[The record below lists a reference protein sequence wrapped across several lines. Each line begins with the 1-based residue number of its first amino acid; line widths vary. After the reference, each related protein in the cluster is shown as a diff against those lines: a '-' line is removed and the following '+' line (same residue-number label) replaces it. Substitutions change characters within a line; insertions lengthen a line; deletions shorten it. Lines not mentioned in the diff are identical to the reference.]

1 MEKLTLLEQDLINA
15 VCLFHA
21 KYKNVSPEEI
31 EVELMYDDVAGYS
44 AEAFYNGQ
52 LDVYNSVNFI
62 TAIRLYID
70 EQLGRDSM
78 SARIALDIDDEEGMI
93 ANIEF

>member
-21 KYKNVSPEEI
+21 KYKNVSPQEI

-78 SARIALDIDDEEGMI
+78 SARITLDIHDDEGMI

>member
-21 KYKNVSPEEI
+21 KFKNVEPQNI

-52 LDVYNSVNFI
+52 LEVYNSVNFI
-62 TAIRLYID
+62 MAIRLYID

-78 SARIALDIDDEEGMI
+78 SARISLDIHDEEGMV
-93 ANIEF
+93 AYIEF

>member
-78 SARIALDIDDEEGMI
+78 SARITLDIHDDEGMI

>member
-21 KYKNVSPEEI
+21 KYKNVSPQEI

-78 SARIALDIDDEEGMI
+78 AARITLDIHDEEGMI

>member
-15 VCLFHA
+15 ICLFHA
-21 KYKNVSPEEI
+21 KFKNVAPEEI

-52 LDVYNSVNFI
+52 LDVYNTVNFI
-62 TAIRLYID
+62 TALRLYID

-78 SARIALDIDDEEGMI
+78 AARIALDIDDEQGMI
-93 ANIEF
+93 ANVEF

>member
-15 VCLFHA
+15 VCFFHA
-21 KYKNVSPEEI
+21 KFKNVEPQDV

-62 TAIRLYID
+62 TALRLYID

-78 SARIALDIDDEEGMI
+78 SARITLDIHDEEGMV
-93 ANIEF
+93 AYVEF

>member
-1 MEKLTLLEQDLINA
+1 MDRMTLLEQDLINA
-15 VCLFHA
+15 ICLFHA
-21 KYKNVSPEEI
+21 KFKNVAPNEI

-52 LDVYNSVNFI
+52 LDVYNTVNFI
-62 TAIRLYID
+62 TALRLYID

-78 SARIALDIDDEEGMI
+78 AARITLDIDDEQGMI
-93 ANIEF
+93 ANVEF

>member
-15 VCLFHA
+15 ICLFHA
-21 KYKNVSPEEI
+21 KFKNVAPDNI

-52 LDVYNSVNFI
+52 LDVYNTVNFI
-62 TAIRLYID
+62 TALRLYID

-78 SARIALDIDDEEGMI
+78 AARIVLDIDDEEGMI
-93 ANIEF
+93 ANVEF